1 MLNQNQ
7 TVVKNFK
14 MEEYDTEENKLHGL
28 VGYPMELSSDWASLK
43 KENNVQIRGNLLL
56 QNLPEIVR

>member
-1 MLNQNQ
+1 
-7 TVVKNFK
+7 
-14 MEEYDTEENKLHGL
+14 
-28 VGYPMELSSDWASLK
+28 MELSSDWASLK